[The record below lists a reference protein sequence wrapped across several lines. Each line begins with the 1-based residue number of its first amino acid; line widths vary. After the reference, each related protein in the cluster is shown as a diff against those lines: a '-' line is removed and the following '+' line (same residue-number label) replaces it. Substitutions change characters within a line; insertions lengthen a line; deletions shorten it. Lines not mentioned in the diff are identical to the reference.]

1 MTPEIRSGRAP
12 IGSLLRGWR
21 QRRHL
26 SQLALAT
33 ETRVS
38 QRHLSFVESGRAMPS
53 RELLLALARALDVP
67 FRERNELLLAAGL
80 APIYRERPLHGPELA
95 PARAAVELVLRAHEP
110 FPTLAIDRHWTL
122 VLANAAVAPLLAR
135 VHADLLRPPVNVLRL
150 SLHPAG
156 LAPRIVNFAQWR
168 EHVLSRL
175 DSQLRV
181 SGDRVLGELRAEL
194 EALPAPERAAPATAT
209 APVAELEIESTLA
222 GVAVPLQLDTELGR
236 LSFLSTTTVFGTP
249 IDLTLAELAIETFLP
264 ADAATAAA
272 LRAASL
278 TPVLVEDRP
287 QDDDERR
294 QPHQV

>member
-1 MTPEIRSGRAP
+1 MTPETRAGREP
-12 IGSLLRGWR
+12 IGTLLRGWR
-21 QRRHL
+21 QRRHK

-33 ETRVS
+33 DAGVS

-53 RELLLALARALDVP
+53 RELLLGLARALDIP
-67 FRERNELLLAAGL
+67 FRERNTLLLAAGL
-80 APIYRERPLHGPELA
+80 APIYRERPLHDPELA

-110 FPTLAIDRHWTL
+110 FPALAIDRHWTL

-135 VHADLLRPPVNVLRL
+135 VRADLLRPPVNVLRL

-156 LAPRIVNFAQWR
+156 LAPHIENLAEWR

-175 DSQLRV
+175 DAQLRV
-181 SGDRVLGELRAEL
+181 SGDRVLAELRAEL
-194 EALPAPERAAPATAT
+194 AALPTPEPVSVTPV
-209 APVAELEIESTLA
+209 APVAPSPLA

-249 IDLTLAELAIETFLP
+249 IDVTLAELAIETFLP

-272 LRAASL
+272 LRA
-278 TPVLVEDRP
+278 LVR
-287 QDDDERR
+287 
-294 QPHQV
+294 

>member
-1 MTPEIRSGRAP
+1 MTPEIQRGRAP
-12 IGSLLRGWR
+12 IGALLRQWR

-33 ETRVS
+33 EARIS
-38 QRHLSFVESGRAMPS
+38 QRHLSFVESGRSMPS
-53 RELLLALARALDVP
+53 RELLLALSRALDVP

-80 APIYRERPLHGPELA
+80 APIYRERPLHDPELA

-110 FPTLAIDRHWTL
+110 FPALAIDRHWTL
-122 VLANAAVAPLLAR
+122 VLANAAVAPLLTR

-156 LAPRIVNFAQWR
+156 LAPFITNFASWR

-175 DSQLRV
+175 DAQLRV
-181 SGDRVLGELRAEL
+181 SGDRALGELRAEL
-194 EALPAPERAAPATAT
+194 GALPAPRAEAAAPGEVEA
-209 APVAELEIESTLA
+209 LLA
-222 GVAVPLQLDTELGR
+222 GVAVPLQLETEHGR

-249 IDLTLAELAIETFLP
+249 IDVTLAELAIETFLP

-272 LRAASL
+272 LRAL
-278 TPVLVEDRP
+278 R
-287 QDDDERR
+287 
-294 QPHQV
+294 